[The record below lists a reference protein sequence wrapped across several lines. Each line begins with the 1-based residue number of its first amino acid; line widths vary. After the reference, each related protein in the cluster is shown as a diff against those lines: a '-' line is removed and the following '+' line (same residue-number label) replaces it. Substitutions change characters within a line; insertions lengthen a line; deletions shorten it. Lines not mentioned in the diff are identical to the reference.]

1 MAAIPLHQEID
12 YPTTDGQ
19 PMAETTL
26 HRKIMSDMIHCLDH
40 RFKDVPD
47 VWVGGNLFFYYEKG
61 NPRAVVAPD
70 VLLVHGVSKWD
81 RPVYKLWEEGRGPSL
96 VIEVTSSSTKDEDVN
111 DKKDLYRRLGVE
123 EYFLFD
129 PYGDYLE
136 PSLQGYRLQSGW
148 YVSMPLEPD
157 GSLLSRKAVLLLRT
171 EGERLRL
178 IDPATGMPL
187 LWPEEEAAAREA
199 EAVAREAAER
209 RADNEAEAREA
220 AERRADNEAEAREA
234 EAAARKSAER
244 RADGEASARA
254 AAEER
259 IRLLEVELARARAT
273 R

>member
-1 MAAIPLHQEID
+1 MAAIPLKQEIDSQEID

-26 HRKIMSDMIHCLDH
+26 HRKIMSDMIQNLEQ

-70 VLLVHGVSKWD
+70 VLLVQGVSKWD
-81 RPVYKLWEEGRGPSL
+81 RPVYKLWEEGRVPSL

-111 DKKDLYRRLGVE
+111 DKKDVYRRLGVE

-148 YVSMPLEPD
+148 YVTMSLEPD
-157 GSLLSRKAVLLLRT
+157 GSLHSHAAGLRLRT

-178 IDPATGMPL
+178 IDPATGRPL
-187 LWPEEEAAAREA
+187 LWPEEETAAREA
-199 EAVAREAAER
+199 EAAARAAAEVRATAAEARAGDEAAARKAEASAREAAER
-209 RADNEAEAREA
+209 RA
-220 AERRADNEAEAREA
+220 REA
-234 EAAARKSAER
+234 EER
-244 RADGEASARA
+244 A
-254 AAEER
+254 
-259 IRLLEVELARARAT
+259 RLLEEELARLR
-273 R
+273 RL

>member
-26 HRKIMSDMIHCLDH
+26 HRKIMTDMIQGLER
-40 RFKDVPD
+40 RFKDEPD

-81 RPVYKLWEEGRGPSL
+81 RPVYKLWEEGRVPSL

-111 DKKDLYRRLGVE
+111 DKKDVYRRLGIE
-123 EYFLFD
+123 EYVLFD

-136 PSLQGYRLQSGW
+136 PSLQGYRLESSW
-148 YVSMPLEPD
+148 YVPVSLETD
-157 GSLLSRKAVLLLRT
+157 GSLLSRTAGLLLRT

-178 IDPATGMPL
+178 VDPVTGRPL
-187 LWPEEEAAAREA
+187 LWPEEEA
-199 EAVAREAAER
+199 
-209 RADNEAEAREA
+209 EAREA
-220 AERRADNEAEAREA
+220 AEARA
-234 EAAARKSAER
+234 
-244 RADGEASARA
+244 A

-259 IRLLEVELARARAT
+259 IRLLEEELARRPL
-273 R
+273 RR

>member
-1 MAAIPLHQEID
+1 MAAIPLQQEID

-81 RPVYKLWEEGRGPSL
+81 RPVYKLWEEGRVPSL

-111 DKKDLYRRLGVE
+111 DKKDVYRRLGVE
-123 EYFLFD
+123 EYVLFD

-148 YVSMPLEPD
+148 YVSVSPETD
-157 GSLLSRKAVLLLRT
+157 DSLLSRTAGLLLRA

-178 IDPATGMPL
+178 VDPVTGRPL
-187 LWPEEEAAAREA
+187 LWSEE
-199 EAVAREAAER
+199 
-209 RADNEAEAREA
+209 EAEAREA
-220 AERRADNEAEAREA
+220 AETRAAE
-234 EAAARKSAER
+234 EAAAREAAES
-244 RADGEASARA
+244 RAA

-259 IRLLEVELARARAT
+259 IRLLEEELARRPP
-273 R
+273 RR